1 MIRTLKNIILL
12 LTLFGLIACSGS
24 KKILSTTDQTALFL
38 PPKIEAGVDM
48 FVDEIDGRKVKFQL
62 SDSAMVD
69 AGSHEVLVRL
79 EYEPA
84 VGSSIIVGGLGN
96 LLLRSATNKTFKTKM
111 DIKVEQ
117 NNTYQFVVT
126 AAGESF
132 DIAVLNTGS
141 KVEIVK
147 HSFQLKDGHF
157 EKLF

>member
-1 MIRTLKNIILL
+1 MT
-12 LTLFGLIACSGS
+12 TLFGLIACSGS
-24 KKILSTTDQTALFL
+24 KKILLTTDQTALFL
-38 PPKIEAGVDM
+38 PPKIELDVDM

-69 AGSHEVLVRL
+69 AGSHEVLIRL

-84 VGSSIIVGGLGN
+84 SGSSIIVGGLGS
-96 LLLRSATNKTFKTKM
+96 LLLRSATNKTFNTKM
-111 DIKVEQ
+111 DINVERD
-117 NNTYQFVVT
+117 NLYQFVVT

-132 DIAVLNTGS
+132 DIAVLNVGS

-157 EKLF
+157 EKIY